1 MVAEGAADFYPRVA
15 PTCEWDTA
23 AAQAVVD
30 AAGGAVF
37 IYDLEVDA
45 HQYVTS
51 NKLLHKVGYNKVDV
65 LNPYFVVSGLHK
77 YNT

>member
-1 MVAEGAADFYPRVA
+1 MA

-30 AAGGAVF
+30 AAGGSVF
-37 IYDLEVDA
+37 IYDSEVDA

-51 NKLLHKVGYNKVDV
+51 NISLDKVMYNKVDI